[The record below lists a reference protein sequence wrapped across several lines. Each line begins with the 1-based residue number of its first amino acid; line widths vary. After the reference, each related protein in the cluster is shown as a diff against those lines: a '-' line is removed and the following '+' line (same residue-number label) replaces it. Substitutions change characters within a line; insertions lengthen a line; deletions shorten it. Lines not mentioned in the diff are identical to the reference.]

1 MQILLCKTCRAY
13 RSARTLLSVLSMF
26 GMSYSGAKSSHQHF
40 IAAPC
45 QISFT
50 NHRYQVASDVV
61 GRNWKLCANRRPMQD
76 FDGWMAGLDGGEFQS
91 LSRHVLKHPYEVFHV
106 VIDEHTAQSVARCE
120 ESLGCKWRSTEKSFG
135 LSKYFRI
142 WRFARFQA
150 SHMYKVLP
158 FATWTN
164 VSYILCSYEINV
176 LQIKYR
182 RTIKWWYCGLRS
194 GFKLQVRV
202 TSRVPS
208 PKLYPYPLQ
217 DLEVRDILFFLV
229 FICLGSLLRIF
240 IIKKVNGEE
249 TRKISSKD
257 LVNFLRVFTAI
268 LLTSPLCHDFK
279 VDLIQKHN
287 TRD

>member
-1 MQILLCKTCRAY
+1 M
-13 RSARTLLSVLSMF
+13 
-26 GMSYSGAKSSHQHF
+26 
-40 IAAPC
+40 
-45 QISFT
+45 
-50 NHRYQVASDVV
+50 
-61 GRNWKLCANRRPMQD
+61 
-76 FDGWMAGLDGGEFQS
+76 
-91 LSRHVLKHPYEVFHV
+91 
-106 VIDEHTAQSVARCE
+106 IDEHTAQSVARCE

-182 RTIKWWYCGLRS
+182 RTSKWWYCGLRS
-194 GFKLQVRV
+194 GFKLPVRV

-208 PKLYPYPLQ
+208 PKAVSISLTGFGGPWYTL
-217 DLEVRDILFFLV
+217 FLV
-229 FICLGSLLRIF
+229 FIRLGSLLRIF